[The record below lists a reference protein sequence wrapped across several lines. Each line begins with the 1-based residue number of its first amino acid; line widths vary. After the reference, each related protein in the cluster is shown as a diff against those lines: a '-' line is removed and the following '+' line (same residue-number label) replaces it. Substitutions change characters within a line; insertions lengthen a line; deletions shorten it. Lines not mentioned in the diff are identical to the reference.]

1 VQRVVTQIRIFLR
14 KRRNARLLREAKSM
28 TIDERY
34 ARRQR
39 LRGEAGIAHA
49 AESQATTEKQASVPR
64 DGVDQAAR
72 DVETVRRATG
82 DFAIDRQFATYLT
95 PLLVLEDGNAAVREV
110 WEAVDRSGHR
120 FATLT
125 LIQKLVDERLSASS

>member
-1 VQRVVTQIRIFLR
+1 
-14 KRRNARLLREAKSM
+14 M

-49 AESQATTEKQASVPR
+49 AESQATIENQASVPR
-64 DGVDQAAR
+64 SGVDQAAR

-95 PLLVLEDGNAAVREV
+95 PLLVLEDGDTAVREV